1 MDLYEIIGNKMIEN
15 KNWKIKK
22 FNSPFKHWIIEGF
35 LSESECSHI
44 IKHIIAQKFNRKDCD
59 LFQFYQGEDLKK
71 TKSTI
76 LKDFHKYFSS
86 KDFINEISEITGKE
100 GILKTIDM
108 SPFIYDSTDYL
119 LPHDD
124 RLEGRRIAYILYLN
138 TLEDSEKGNSGGTL
152 DFFENKKIVKRIK
165 PKAGNLVLFE
175 VSDKSLH
182 QVSEVISGRR
192 ITLAGWFH
200 A

>member
-1 MDLYEIIGNKMIEN
+1 MNP
-15 KNWKIKK
+15 K
-22 FNSPFKHWIIEGF
+22 FVVHKYQKPFKHWIIEQF
-35 LSESECSHI
+35 LSESECSHM

-71 TKSTI
+71 TKSAI

-86 KDFINEISEITGKE
+86 KDFIKEISQITNQR
-100 GILKTIDM
+100 LTWIDM

-124 RLEGRRIAYILYLN
+124 RLEGRKIAYILYLN
-138 TLEDSEKGNSGGTL
+138 NISDGGTL

-175 VSDKSLH
+175 VSEKSLH

-200 A
+200 GK